1 MSHEEN
7 EPTRS
12 PLVTV
17 VIPTFDR
24 ARLLSRSISS
34 VIAQTFSNW
43 ELIVVDDGSTDDTA
57 AIVRQWQNECPTIRY
72 IRQDNQGVG
81 AARNLGVSEARG
93 FYIACLDSDDEYL
106 PIHLETRLSLLKKH
120 NLDFVQ
126 GGFRPDKKQQVVD
139 FYSPSRLIS
148 IEECVIGGTIMG
160 KRSAFLALGGF
171 CRLNYGE
178 DLDLWKRAQRE
189 YRVRTLREPVT
200 YLLHATT
207 DSLRMHRFE
216 LWQAEHGTGRR

>member
-1 MSHEEN
+1 MSQEPN
-7 EPTRS
+7 EPTGS

-34 VIAQTFSNW
+34 VIAQTFPNW
-43 ELIVVDDGSTDDTA
+43 ELVVVDDGSRDDTP
-57 AIVRQWQNECPTIRY
+57 AIVRQWQNKCAAIRY
-72 IRQDNQGVG
+72 IRQENRGVG
-81 AARNLGVSEARG
+81 PARNRGVSEARG
-93 FYIACLDSDDEYL
+93 YYIACLDSDDEYL
-106 PIHLETRLSLLKKH
+106 PRHLETRVSLLRKH
-120 NLDFVQ
+120 NLDFIQ
-126 GGFRPDKKQQVVD
+126 GGFRPDKQQKVVD

-148 IEECVIGGTIMG
+148 IEDCVIGGTIIG

-171 CRLNYGE
+171 CGLNYGE
-178 DLDLWKRAQRE
+178 DLDFWNRAQGE

-200 YLLHATT
+200 YLLHATA

-216 LWQAEHGTGRR
+216 VWQAEHGTDRQ